1 MARLTPAG
9 RGAVAV
15 VGLCGPAALEAL
27 DACFDRAAG
36 TAVQQIAEGRIVFG
50 RWRSR
55 PAAAGEDVVVARL
68 AGEHWE
74 IHCHGGEAAVA
85 AILESLAAQGA
96 VHAEPTEWCV
106 GESHDALTAAAFAA
120 WPLCLTDRTSALL
133 AALAGGAL
141 RQACL
146 RTGAVLMATNDATNH
161 SRALADAVTHDS
173 QSAGSGA
180 CEPAIRQLD
189 ELLARAPYGL
199 RLTRPW
205 QVALVG
211 RPNAGKSS
219 LINRIVGYER
229 AIGSPIPGTTRDVVA
244 ATTAWQG
251 WRLRFA
257 DTAGVRST
265 DDGLEAAGI
274 ARSLASHASADLTL
288 HVVDLS
294 QPWTEED
301 DRLTHTLH
309 TRPSIVVH
317 NKSDLVNPPLAAAL
331 AVRPRGVVVSARTG
345 DGVEPLLDAIVARL
359 IPDPPAPHDPLP
371 FTEAI
376 AATLRDTR
384 RLVAEGDLA
393 AAVERL
399 GEWLRHRP
407 SSAAEHTL
415 HDTR

>member
-15 VGLCGPAALEAL
+15 VGLRGPAALEAL
-27 DACFDRAAG
+27 AACFERAAG
-36 TAVQQIAEGRIVFG
+36 TAVEQIAEGRIVFG

-55 PAAAGEDVVVARL
+55 PDVAGEDVVVARL
-68 AGEHWE
+68 ADDEWE

-85 AILESLAAQGA
+85 AILASLAAHGA
-96 VHAEPTEWCV
+96 VHAEPTAWCA
-106 GESHDALTAAAFAA
+106 GASHDSLTAAALAA
-120 WPLCLTDRTSALL
+120 WPLCLTERTSAHM
-133 AALAGGAL
+133 AAQAGGAL

-146 RTGAVLMATNDATNH
+146 RLVAVLTATNDAANH
-161 SRALADAVTHDS
+161 SRERAHAVADSSVATES
-173 QSAGSGA
+173 RA
-180 CEPAIRQLD
+180 CEPALRQLD
-189 ELLARAPYGL
+189 ELLARAPSGL

-229 AIGSPIPGTTRDVVA
+229 AIVSPIPGTTRDVVA

-251 WRLRFA
+251 WPLRFA

-301 DRLTHTLH
+301 DRLSHTLH
-309 TRPSIVVH
+309 ARPTLVAH
-317 NKSDLVNPPLAAAL
+317 NKSDLVTQPSAAAM
-331 AVRPRGVVVSARTG
+331 AGRPLGIVVSARTG
-345 DGVEPLLDAIVARL
+345 DGCEQLLDAIVARL
-359 IPDPPAPHDPLP
+359 IPAPPAPNDPLP

-376 AATLRDTR
+376 VAALYDTR
-384 RLVAEGDLA
+384 RLVAEGALA
-393 AAVERL
+393 AAVARL
-399 GEWLRHRP
+399 NGLIGHSP
-407 SSAAEHTL
+407 PSAAEQEL
-415 HDTR
+415 HNTR